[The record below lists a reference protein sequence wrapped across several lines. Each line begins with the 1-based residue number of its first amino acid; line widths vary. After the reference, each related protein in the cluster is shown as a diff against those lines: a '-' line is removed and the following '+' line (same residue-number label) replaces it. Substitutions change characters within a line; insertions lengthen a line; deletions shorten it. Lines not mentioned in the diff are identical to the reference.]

1 MRFWN
6 SRLPIFDCH
15 KKSEVGLAS
24 NKMTFRHEPGSG
36 LRVARVMAIDA
47 FRQQAF
53 ATALTASRKRGAS
66 TFGPHPRAKTVLTL
80 ACPLGWLISAFH
92 KTENSRPRE
101 LRAVTLRMSRGLSI
115 GAGAALF

>member
-1 MRFWN
+1 MPF
-6 SRLPIFDCH
+6 
-15 KKSEVGLAS
+15 
-24 NKMTFRHEPGSG
+24 
-36 LRVARVMAIDA
+36 DA
-47 FRQQAF
+47 FRQQSF
-53 ATALTASRKRGAS
+53 AAALTASRKGGAS
-66 TFGPHPRAKTVLTL
+66 AFGPHPRAKTVLTL